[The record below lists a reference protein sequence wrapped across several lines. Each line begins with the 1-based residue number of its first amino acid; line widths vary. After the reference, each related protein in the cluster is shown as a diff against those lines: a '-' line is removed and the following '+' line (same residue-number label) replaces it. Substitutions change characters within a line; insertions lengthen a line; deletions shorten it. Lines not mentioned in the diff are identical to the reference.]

1 MIDNLTDCDKYC
13 RKGYRKERERDTVE
27 GDNELH
33 FRGTDPAD
41 PVRQGGMGVFN
52 R

>member
-1 MIDNLTDCDKYC
+1 MINTVGKVIE
-13 RKGYRKERERDTVE
+13 KRERDTVE